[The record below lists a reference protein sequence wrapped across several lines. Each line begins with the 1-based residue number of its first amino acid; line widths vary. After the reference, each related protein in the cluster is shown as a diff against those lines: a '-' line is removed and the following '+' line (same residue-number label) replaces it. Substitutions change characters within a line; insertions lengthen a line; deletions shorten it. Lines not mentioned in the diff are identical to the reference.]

1 MISSAFKSGRII
13 FVSSNSSS
21 KYLSSNFSCLKKFFI
36 AFSLATIGGALTLR
50 WLALDFLYANMPDFI
65 PGIAGTLISSAAL
78 ATSFSFVLYYWISKI
93 EKVGKKVQKTGE
105 VTEKDKKT
113 VLVFFKTLKSLIVVE
128 NVCGFFIGQ
137 LVCMILD
144 FKNGVLPYELSRA
157 VIIMIQA
164 SLVGVIAG
172 MYEVYYLDNK
182 LGPYRKLLQ
191 IRSVRDMP
199 GKSHTISS
207 RILVTCI
214 AALFFMGINCFT
226 CGYSIIHGDNI
237 ASGANLMQEYL
248 LRGIRCLILVAAE
261 CVGLILIV
269 LKEMK
274 NRLAATSELVT
285 NLADTGDI
293 TKRIDVSMQ
302 DDIAVLISSLNFF
315 LDKLEGIIMNL
326 STDSSAVSD
335 TANILEESAAKSV
348 ESLKVVKEAVAF
360 IDSEDKN
367 NNESI
372 KKAYTDIQSVK
383 DDAERVE
390 KHIRNQASAMN
401 ETSEAVAKMNESI
414 ENVANISLMA
424 NQISD
429 KLKRT
434 SEMGTEAIQTAVNA
448 ISEIQGASVQ
458 IQGIIKMIQKIASQ
472 TNLLSMNASIEAAHA
487 GSFGAGFAVVADE
500 VRSLA
505 NTSSKNA
512 KTIKDYMN
520 EMSQKIDNGV
530 SAIQKAGLA
539 FNQIDSDVDETVR
552 IVEQI
557 RQATELQKIG
567 AADTLQST
575 QTVVEAIN
583 QIEEVAKQQRQ
594 HADAVYTVML
604 NVVNSSQEITNALE
618 KTSESIECVSVNL
631 TDVED
636 CSRINKVSVE
646 SMNDHINLFKLRNQ
660 LDVTL

>member
-1 MISSAFKSGRII
+1 MG
-13 FVSSNSSS
+13 
-21 KYLSSNFSCLKKFFI
+21 LKKFFI

-199 GKSHTISS
+199 GKSRTVSS

-237 ASGANLMQEYL
+237 ASGANLMQDYL

-348 ESLKVVKEAVAF
+348 ESLKVVKEAIAF

-367 NNESI
+367 TNESI
-372 KKAYTDIQSVK
+372 KTAYTDIQSVK

-390 KHIRNQASAMN
+390 KHIRNQAAAMN

-434 SEMGTEAIQTAVNA
+434 SEIGTEAIQTAVNA

-660 LDVTL
+660 LAVTL

>member
-1 MISSAFKSGRII
+1 MG
-13 FVSSNSSS
+13 
-21 KYLSSNFSCLKKFFI
+21 LKKFFI

-78 ATSFSFVLYYWISKI
+78 ATSFSFVLYHWISKI

-660 LDVTL
+660 LAVTL

>member
-1 MISSAFKSGRII
+1 MG
-13 FVSSNSSS
+13 
-21 KYLSSNFSCLKKFFI
+21 LKKFFI

-618 KTSESIECVSVNL
+618 KTSESIECVSINL

-660 LDVTL
+660 LAEIL

>member
-1 MISSAFKSGRII
+1 MG
-13 FVSSNSSS
+13 
-21 KYLSSNFSCLKKFFI
+21 LKKFFI

>member
-1 MISSAFKSGRII
+1 MG
-13 FVSSNSSS
+13 
-21 KYLSSNFSCLKKFFI
+21 LKKFFI

-539 FNQIDSDVDETVR
+539 FNQIDSDVEETVR

-660 LDVTL
+660 LAVTL

>member
-1 MISSAFKSGRII
+1 MG
-13 FVSSNSSS
+13 
-21 KYLSSNFSCLKKFFI
+21 LKKFFI
-36 AFSLATIGGALTLR
+36 AFSIATIGGALTLR
-50 WLALDFLYANMPDFI
+50 WLALDFLYAAMPDFI
-65 PGIAGTLISSAAL
+65 PGIAGTLISSSAL
-78 ATSFSFVLYYWISKI
+78 AISFSLILYYWIEKI
-93 EKVGKKVQKTGE
+93 EKVGKKVQQTGQ
-105 VTEKDKKT
+105 VTDEDKKT
-113 VLVFFKTLKSLIVVE
+113 VLVFFKRLKYLIIFE

-137 LVCMILD
+137 LVCMVLD
-144 FKNGVLPYELSRA
+144 FHNGVFPYEFSRA
-157 VIIMIQA
+157 FIIMVQA

-191 IRSVRDMP
+191 LRSVKDIP
-199 GKSHTISS
+199 GKPHAISG

-214 AALFFMGINCFT
+214 ATLLFMGINCFT

-237 ASGANLMQEYL
+237 VPGTNIMNEFLG
-248 LRGIRCLILVAAE
+248 RGIRCLILVAVE
-261 CVGLILIV
+261 CVGLILII

-274 NRLAATSELVT
+274 QRLSATSELVT
-285 NLADTGDI
+285 SLAETGDI

-302 DDIAVLISSLNFF
+302 DDIAILISSLNFF

-348 ESLKVVKEAVAF
+348 ESLNVVKEAVAF

-367 NNESI
+367 NNEAI
-372 KKAYTDIQSVK
+372 RKAYTDIQNIK
-383 DDAERVE
+383 DDAVKVE
-390 KHIRNQASAMN
+390 DHIHNQANAMN
-401 ETSEAVAKMNESI
+401 ETSEAVAKMNEEI
-414 ENVANISLMA
+414 ENVANISKLA
-424 NQISD
+424 DEVSE
-429 KLKRT
+429 KLKNT
-434 SEMGTEAIQTAVNA
+434 STVGTQAIQQAINA

-520 EMSQKIDNGV
+520 EMSQKIENGVHAIEMAGRAFSEIDNGV
-530 SAIQKAGLA
+530 E
-539 FNQIDSDVDETVR
+539 ETVL
-552 IVEQI
+552 IVNKI
-557 RQATELQKIG
+557 RMATEQQRYSAG
-567 AADTLQST
+567 DTLQSA
-575 QTVVEAIN
+575 QTVVDAIT

-594 HADAVYTVML
+594 HADAVYAVML

-618 KTSESIECVSVNL
+618 KTSESIENVGVNL

-646 SMNDHINLFKLRNQ
+646 SMNDHINLFKLRNH
-660 LDVTL
+660 LAESL

>member
-1 MISSAFKSGRII
+1 MG
-13 FVSSNSSS
+13 
-21 KYLSSNFSCLKKFFI
+21 LKKFFI

-105 VTEKDKKT
+105 VTERDKKT

-660 LDVTL
+660 LAVTL

>member
-1 MISSAFKSGRII
+1 MG
-13 FVSSNSSS
+13 
-21 KYLSSNFSCLKKFFI
+21 LKKFFI

-285 NLADTGDI
+285 NRADTGDI

-618 KTSESIECVSVNL
+618 KTSESIECVSINL

-660 LDVTL
+660 LAVTL

>member
-1 MISSAFKSGRII
+1 MG
-13 FVSSNSSS
+13 
-21 KYLSSNFSCLKKFFI
+21 LKKFFI

-302 DDIAVLISSLNFF
+302 DDIAVLILSLNFF

>member
-1 MISSAFKSGRII
+1 MG
-13 FVSSNSSS
+13 
-21 KYLSSNFSCLKKFFI
+21 LKKFFI

-414 ENVANISLMA
+414 ENVANISLIA

-660 LDVTL
+660 LAEIL

>member
-1 MISSAFKSGRII
+1 MG
-13 FVSSNSSS
+13 
-21 KYLSSNFSCLKKFFI
+21 LKKFFI

-237 ASGANLMQEYL
+237 ASVANLMQEYL

-618 KTSESIECVSVNL
+618 KTSESIECVSINL

-660 LDVTL
+660 LAVTL

>member
-1 MISSAFKSGRII
+1 MG
-13 FVSSNSSS
+13 
-21 KYLSSNFSCLKKFFI
+21 LKKFFI

-78 ATSFSFVLYYWISKI
+78 ATSFSFVFYYWISKI

-660 LDVTL
+660 LAEIL

>member
-1 MISSAFKSGRII
+1 MG
-13 FVSSNSSS
+13 
-21 KYLSSNFSCLKKFFI
+21 LKKFFI

-105 VTEKDKKT
+105 VTENDKKT

-618 KTSESIECVSVNL
+618 KTSESIECVSINL

-660 LDVTL
+660 LALTL

>member
-1 MISSAFKSGRII
+1 MG
-13 FVSSNSSS
+13 
-21 KYLSSNFSCLKKFFI
+21 LKKFFI

-78 ATSFSFVLYYWISKI
+78 ATFFSFVLYYWISKI

-105 VTEKDKKT
+105 VTENDKKT

-618 KTSESIECVSVNL
+618 KTSESIECVSINL

-660 LDVTL
+660 LAVTL

>member
-1 MISSAFKSGRII
+1 
-13 FVSSNSSS
+13 
-21 KYLSSNFSCLKKFFI
+21 
-36 AFSLATIGGALTLR
+36 
-50 WLALDFLYANMPDFI
+50 MPDFI

-520 EMSQKIDNGV
+520 EMVFRQFRKP
-530 SAIQKAGLA
+530 ALHL
-539 FNQIDSDVDETVR
+539 
-552 IVEQI
+552 I
-557 RQATELQKIG
+557 RLTAMLM
-567 AADTLQST
+567 
-575 QTVVEAIN
+575 
-583 QIEEVAKQQRQ
+583 KQ
-594 HADAVYTVML
+594 
-604 NVVNSSQEITNALE
+604 
-618 KTSESIECVSVNL
+618 
-631 TDVED
+631 
-636 CSRINKVSVE
+636 
-646 SMNDHINLFKLRNQ
+646 
-660 LDVTL
+660 

>member
-1 MISSAFKSGRII
+1 MG
-13 FVSSNSSS
+13 
-21 KYLSSNFSCLKKFFI
+21 LKKFFI

-105 VTEKDKKT
+105 VTENDKKT

-660 LDVTL
+660 LALTL

>member
-1 MISSAFKSGRII
+1 MG
-13 FVSSNSSS
+13 
-21 KYLSSNFSCLKKFFI
+21 LKKFFI

-660 LDVTL
+660 LAEIL

>member
-1 MISSAFKSGRII
+1 MG
-13 FVSSNSSS
+13 
-21 KYLSSNFSCLKKFFI
+21 LKKFFI

-348 ESLKVVKEAVAF
+348 ESLKVVKETVAF

-660 LDVTL
+660 LAVTL

>member
-1 MISSAFKSGRII
+1 MG
-13 FVSSNSSS
+13 
-21 KYLSSNFSCLKKFFI
+21 LKKFFI

-424 NQISD
+424 NKISD

-660 LDVTL
+660 LAEIL

>member
-1 MISSAFKSGRII
+1 MG
-13 FVSSNSSS
+13 
-21 KYLSSNFSCLKKFFI
+21 LKKFFL
-36 AFSLATIGGALTLR
+36 AFSFATIGGALTLR
-50 WLALDFLYANMPDFI
+50 WLALDFLYATMPDFI

-78 ATSFSFVLYYWISKI
+78 ALSFSLILYYWIHKI
-93 EKVGKKVQKTGE
+93 EKVGKKVQQTGE
-105 VTEKDKKT
+105 ATEEDKKT
-113 VLVFFKTLKSLIVVE
+113 VLVFFKTLKSLIIVE

-144 FKNGVLPYELSRA
+144 FKNGVLPYEFSRA
-157 VIIMIQA
+157 MIIMIQA

-172 MYEVYYLDNK
+172 MYEVYYLDNI

-191 IRSVRDMP
+191 LRSVRDIP
-199 GKSHTISS
+199 GKPHAISG
-207 RILVTCI
+207 RILITCV
-214 AALFFMGINCFT
+214 AVLFFMGLNCFT

-237 ASGANLMQEYL
+237 VPGSDLMQEYL
-248 LRGIRCLILVAAE
+248 FRGARCIVLVAGE
-261 CVGLILIV
+261 CLGLLLLIMS
-269 LKEMK
+269 EMK
-274 NRLAATSELVT
+274 RRLAATSELVT
-285 NLADTGDI
+285 RLADTGDI

-315 LDKLEGIIMNL
+315 LDKLEGIVMNL

-335 TANILEESAAKSV
+335 TAMILEESAAKSV
-348 ESLKVVKEAVAF
+348 DALKVVKEAIAF
-360 IDSEDKN
+360 IDSEDKH

-390 KHIRNQASAMN
+390 EHIHQQAEAIH
-401 ETSEAVAKMNESI
+401 ETSRAVSKMNESI
-414 ENVANISLMA
+414 ENVADISRMA
-424 NQISD
+424 DQVSE

-434 SEMGTEAIQTAVNA
+434 SEIGTEAIQTAINA
-448 ISEIQGASVQ
+448 ISEIQESSVQ
-458 IQGIIKMIQKIASQ
+458 ISVIIKMIQKIASQ

-487 GSFGAGFAVVADE
+487 GQFGAGFAVVADE

-520 EMSQKIDNGV
+520 EMSSKIENGV
-530 SAIQKAGLA
+530 QAIQKAGLA
-539 FNQIDSDVDETVR
+539 FNEIDRDVEETVS
-552 IVEQI
+552 IVNQI

-646 SMNDHINLFKLRNQ
+646 SMNDHINLFKLRE
-660 LDVTL
+660 DVVKL

>member
-1 MISSAFKSGRII
+1 MG
-13 FVSSNSSS
+13 
-21 KYLSSNFSCLKKFFI
+21 LKKFFI

-105 VTEKDKKT
+105 VTENDKKT

-660 LDVTL
+660 LAVTL

>member
-1 MISSAFKSGRII
+1 MG
-13 FVSSNSSS
+13 
-21 KYLSSNFSCLKKFFI
+21 LKKFFI

-93 EKVGKKVQKTGE
+93 DKVGKKVQKTGE
-105 VTEKDKKT
+105 VTENDKKT

-293 TKRIDVSMQ
+293 TKRIDVSM
-302 DDIAVLISSLNFF
+302 
-315 LDKLEGIIMNL
+315 
-326 STDSSAVSD
+326 
-335 TANILEESAAKSV
+335 
-348 ESLKVVKEAVAF
+348 
-360 IDSEDKN
+360 
-367 NNESI
+367 
-372 KKAYTDIQSVK
+372 
-383 DDAERVE
+383 
-390 KHIRNQASAMN
+390 
-401 ETSEAVAKMNESI
+401 
-414 ENVANISLMA
+414 
-424 NQISD
+424 
-429 KLKRT
+429 
-434 SEMGTEAIQTAVNA
+434 
-448 ISEIQGASVQ
+448 
-458 IQGIIKMIQKIASQ
+458 
-472 TNLLSMNASIEAAHA
+472 
-487 GSFGAGFAVVADE
+487 
-500 VRSLA
+500 
-505 NTSSKNA
+505 
-512 KTIKDYMN
+512 
-520 EMSQKIDNGV
+520 
-530 SAIQKAGLA
+530 
-539 FNQIDSDVDETVR
+539 
-552 IVEQI
+552 
-557 RQATELQKIG
+557 
-567 AADTLQST
+567 
-575 QTVVEAIN
+575 
-583 QIEEVAKQQRQ
+583 
-594 HADAVYTVML
+594 
-604 NVVNSSQEITNALE
+604 
-618 KTSESIECVSVNL
+618 
-631 TDVED
+631 
-636 CSRINKVSVE
+636 
-646 SMNDHINLFKLRNQ
+646 
-660 LDVTL
+660 

>member
-1 MISSAFKSGRII
+1 MG
-13 FVSSNSSS
+13 
-21 KYLSSNFSCLKKFFI
+21 LKKFFI

-144 FKNGVLPYELSRA
+144 FKNGVLPHELSRA

>member
-1 MISSAFKSGRII
+1 MG
-13 FVSSNSSS
+13 
-21 KYLSSNFSCLKKFFI
+21 LKKFFL
-36 AFSLATIGGALTLR
+36 AFSFATIGGALTLR
-50 WLALDFLYANMPDFI
+50 WLALDFLYATMPDFI

-78 ATSFSFVLYYWISKI
+78 ALSFSLILYYWIHKI
-93 EKVGKKVQKTGE
+93 EKVGKKVQQTGE
-105 VTEKDKKT
+105 ATEEDKKT
-113 VLVFFKTLKSLIVVE
+113 VLVFFKTLKSLIIVE

-144 FKNGVLPYELSRA
+144 FKNGVLPYEFSRA
-157 VIIMIQA
+157 MIIMIQA

-172 MYEVYYLDNK
+172 MYEVYYLDNI

-191 IRSVRDMP
+191 LRSVRDIP
-199 GKSHTISS
+199 GKPHAISG
-207 RILVTCI
+207 RILITCV
-214 AALFFMGINCFT
+214 AVLFFMGLNCFT

-237 ASGANLMQEYL
+237 VPGSDLMQEYL
-248 LRGIRCLILVAAE
+248 FRGARCIVLVAGE
-261 CVGLILIV
+261 CLGLLLLIMS
-269 LKEMK
+269 EMK
-274 NRLAATSELVT
+274 RRLAATSELVT
-285 NLADTGDI
+285 RLADTGDI

-315 LDKLEGIIMNL
+315 LDKLEGIVMNL

-335 TANILEESAAKSV
+335 TAMILEESAAKSV
-348 ESLKVVKEAVAF
+348 DALKVVKEAIAF
-360 IDSEDKN
+360 IDSEDKH

-390 KHIRNQASAMN
+390 EHIHQQAEAIH
-401 ETSEAVAKMNESI
+401 ETSRAVSKMNESI
-414 ENVANISLMA
+414 ENVADISRMA
-424 NQISD
+424 DQVSE

-434 SEMGTEAIQTAVNA
+434 SEIGTEAIQTAVNA
-448 ISEIQGASVQ
+448 ISEIQESSVQ
-458 IQGIIKMIQKIASQ
+458 ISVIIKMIQKIASQ

-487 GSFGAGFAVVADE
+487 GQFGAGFAVVADE

-520 EMSQKIDNGV
+520 EMSSKIENGV
-530 SAIQKAGLA
+530 QAIQKAGLA
-539 FNQIDSDVDETVR
+539 FNEIDRDVEETVS
-552 IVEQI
+552 IVNQI
-557 RQATELQKIG
+557 RQATELQKAG
-567 AADTLQST
+567 AGDTLASA
-575 QTVVEAIN
+575 QTVVNAIN

-594 HADAVYTVML
+594 HADAVYAVML

-618 KTSESIECVSVNL
+618 KTSESIENVGVNL

>member
-1 MISSAFKSGRII
+1 MG
-13 FVSSNSSS
+13 
-21 KYLSSNFSCLKKFFI
+21 LKKFFI

-105 VTEKDKKT
+105 VTENDKKT

-414 ENVANISLMA
+414 ENVANLSLMA

-618 KTSESIECVSVNL
+618 KTSESIECVSINL

-636 CSRINKVSVE
+636 CSRINKVRLE
-646 SMNDHINLFKLRNQ
+646 SMNDHINLFTLRNQ

>member
-1 MISSAFKSGRII
+1 MG
-13 FVSSNSSS
+13 
-21 KYLSSNFSCLKKFFI
+21 LKKFFI

-93 EKVGKKVQKTGE
+93 EKVGKKVQETGE

>member
-1 MISSAFKSGRII
+1 MG
-13 FVSSNSSS
+13 
-21 KYLSSNFSCLKKFFI
+21 LKKFFI

-78 ATSFSFVLYYWISKI
+78 ATSFSFVLYHWISKI

-660 LDVTL
+660 LAEIL

>member
-1 MISSAFKSGRII
+1 MG
-13 FVSSNSSS
+13 
-21 KYLSSNFSCLKKFFI
+21 LKKFFI

-78 ATSFSFVLYYWISKI
+78 ATSFSVVLYYWISKI

-539 FNQIDSDVDETVR
+539 FNQIGSDVDETVR

-660 LDVTL
+660 LAEIL

>member
-1 MISSAFKSGRII
+1 MG
-13 FVSSNSSS
+13 
-21 KYLSSNFSCLKKFFI
+21 LKKFFI

-50 WLALDFLYANMPDFI
+50 WLALDFLYATMPDFI
-65 PGIAGTLISSAAL
+65 PGIAGTLISSTAL
-78 ATSFSFVLYYWISKI
+78 ASSFSFILYYWISKI

-199 GKSHTISS
+199 GKSRTVSS

-237 ASGANLMQEYL
+237 ASGANLMQDYL

-348 ESLKVVKEAVAF
+348 ESLKVVKEAIAF

-367 NNESI
+367 TNESI
-372 KKAYTDIQSVK
+372 KTAYTDIQSVK

-390 KHIRNQASAMN
+390 KHIRNQAAAMN

-434 SEMGTEAIQTAVNA
+434 SEIGTEAIQTAVNA

-539 FNQIDSDVDETVR
+539 FNQIDSDVEETVR

-660 LDVTL
+660 LAEIL

>member
-1 MISSAFKSGRII
+1 MG
-13 FVSSNSSS
+13 
-21 KYLSSNFSCLKKFFI
+21 LKKFFI

-539 FNQIDSDVDETVR
+539 FNQIDSDVEETVR

>member
-1 MISSAFKSGRII
+1 MG
-13 FVSSNSSS
+13 
-21 KYLSSNFSCLKKFFI
+21 LKKFFI

-78 ATSFSFVLYYWISKI
+78 ATFFSFVLYYWISKI

-105 VTEKDKKT
+105 VTENDKKT

-660 LDVTL
+660 LAEIL

>member
-1 MISSAFKSGRII
+1 MG
-13 FVSSNSSS
+13 
-21 KYLSSNFSCLKKFFI
+21 LKKFFI

-50 WLALDFLYANMPDFI
+50 WLALDFLYATMPDFI
-65 PGIAGTLISSAAL
+65 PGIAGTLISSTAL
-78 ATSFSFVLYYWISKI
+78 VSSFSFILYYWISKI

-199 GKSHTISS
+199 GKSRTVSS

-237 ASGANLMQEYL
+237 ASGANLMQDYL

-348 ESLKVVKEAVAF
+348 ESLKVVKEAIAF

-367 NNESI
+367 TNESI
-372 KKAYTDIQSVK
+372 KTAYTDIQSVK

-390 KHIRNQASAMN
+390 KHIRNQAAAMN

-434 SEMGTEAIQTAVNA
+434 SEIGTEAIQTAVNA

-539 FNQIDSDVDETVR
+539 FNQIDSDVEETVR

-575 QTVVEAIN
+575 QTVVEAIK

-594 HADAVYTVML
+594 HADSVYTVML

-618 KTSESIECVSVNL
+618 KTSESIESVSVNL

-660 LDVTL
+660 FAVTL

>member
-1 MISSAFKSGRII
+1 MG
-13 FVSSNSSS
+13 
-21 KYLSSNFSCLKKFFI
+21 LKKFFI

-78 ATSFSFVLYYWISKI
+78 ATFFSFVLYYWISKI

-105 VTEKDKKT
+105 VTENDKKT

-618 KTSESIECVSVNL
+618 KTSESIECVSINL

-660 LDVTL
+660 LAEIL

>member
-1 MISSAFKSGRII
+1 MG
-13 FVSSNSSS
+13 
-21 KYLSSNFSCLKKFFI
+21 LKKFFI

-594 HADAVYTVML
+594 HADAVYTVLL

-660 LDVTL
+660 LALTL

>member
-1 MISSAFKSGRII
+1 MG
-13 FVSSNSSS
+13 
-21 KYLSSNFSCLKKFFI
+21 LKKFFI

-105 VTEKDKKT
+105 VTENDKKT

>member
-1 MISSAFKSGRII
+1 MG
-13 FVSSNSSS
+13 
-21 KYLSSNFSCLKKFFI
+21 LKKFFI

-93 EKVGKKVQKTGE
+93 EKVGKKVQKTCE
-105 VTEKDKKT
+105 VTENDKKT

-458 IQGIIKMIQKIASQ
+458 IQGIIKIASQ

-660 LDVTL
+660 LAEIL

>member
-1 MISSAFKSGRII
+1 MG
-13 FVSSNSSS
+13 
-21 KYLSSNFSCLKKFFI
+21 LKKFFI

-500 VRSLA
+500 VRGLA

-660 LDVTL
+660 LAVTL